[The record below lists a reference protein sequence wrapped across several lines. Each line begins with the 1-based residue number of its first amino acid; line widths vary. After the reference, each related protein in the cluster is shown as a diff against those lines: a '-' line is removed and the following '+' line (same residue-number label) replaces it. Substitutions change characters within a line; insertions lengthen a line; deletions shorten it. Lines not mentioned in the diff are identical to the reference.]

1 MLAGFSAFKNSDDE
15 QDNYN
20 YLKRGLLD
28 DFWEIPDFKRN
39 ECNQK
44 PFPAT
49 FKELILGMLHPN
61 PDHRY
66 TIDRALA
73 HPWLTETIKPDDT
86 HDNESSPRLAAAT
99 QTQNELNSYFE
110 ENEFLKKMQDQKSKR
125 KREQKAEKKQNPQKQ
140 ATRSAVNDQEESSED
155 SFDLPLALFNEKMR
169 TTNMLFVSAKP
180 AEVRETILTK
190 V

>member
-20 YLKRGLLD
+20 YLKRGLFD
-28 DFWEIPDFKRN
+28 DFWEILDFKRK

-86 HDNESSPRLAAAT
+86 NDTESLPRLAAET
-99 QTQNELNSYFE
+99 QGELNSYFE
-110 ENEFLKKMQDQKSKR
+110 QNEF
-125 KREQKAEKKQNPQKQ
+125 
-140 ATRSAVNDQEESSED
+140 
-155 SFDLPLALFNEKMR
+155 F
-169 TTNMLFVSAKP
+169 
-180 AEVRETILTK
+180 
-190 V
+190 